1 MWEGLNYRAIRF
13 KISSM
18 GSPPI
23 PPGFDN
29 GGVAATVGVK
39 RAFIL
44 EVAAVA
50 AAAAVVA
57 AAREDPGGGN

>member
-1 MWEGLNYRAIRF
+1 MKGRVKLTREAEG
-13 KISSM
+13 
-18 GSPPI
+18 
-23 PPGFDN
+23 
-29 GGVAATVGVK
+29 AATVGVK